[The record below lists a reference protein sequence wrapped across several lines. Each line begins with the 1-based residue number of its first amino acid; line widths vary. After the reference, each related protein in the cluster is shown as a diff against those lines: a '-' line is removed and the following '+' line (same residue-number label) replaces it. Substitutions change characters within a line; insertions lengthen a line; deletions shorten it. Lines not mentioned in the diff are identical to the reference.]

1 MFAAQKVSLCESNHV
16 IAHTHKYPKHMHSM
30 GTNIGD
36 QKHREASWFVRM
48 WLILYSFW
56 LCWQIH
62 FRILLLHSIRQQT
75 NRIRKVHFVH
85 RWLIRHSFTF
95 LVFFTAFNLNVTLK
109 NDTQIHCSSLNRWT
123 NENSGRQT
131 NRLDCLSTLLSFSF
145 LCRMHHA
152 IRYSC
157 DTQVIAFSTLK
168 LLKCHVDGSGTQSL
182 GMMIHVWAALMRS
195 LLNAKMVHFNVKSLM
210 LLSVAQMKTN

>member
-1 MFAAQKVSLCESNHV
+1 MVRANVTDLVFVLVMLTNSLQNTFVTFNQTADES
-16 IAHTHKYPKHMHSM
+16 HSQ
-30 GTNIGD
+30 GSFRSSLT
-36 QKHREASWFVRM
+36 
-48 WLILYSFW
+48 YSSF
-56 LCWQIH
+56 
-62 FRILLLHSIRQQT
+62 
-75 NRIRKVHFVH
+75 VHFS
-85 RWLIRHSFTF
+85 R
-95 LVFFTAFNLNVTLK
+95 FFTAFNLNVTLK